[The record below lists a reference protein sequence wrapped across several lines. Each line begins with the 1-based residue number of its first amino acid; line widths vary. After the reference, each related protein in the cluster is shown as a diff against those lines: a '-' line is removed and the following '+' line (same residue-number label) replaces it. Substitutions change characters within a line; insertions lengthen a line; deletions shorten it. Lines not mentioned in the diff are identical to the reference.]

1 MRLICVAGFYVVLLV
16 LSVIAASVPV
26 GAEKPLPQ
34 HHWFDSINVGSTYY
48 VMSAKSVVADGE
60 GFLYVVG
67 ETRAFGEVSD
77 VFVAKM
83 NSSDG
88 SIVWVKSIGGGGG
101 EEGSDIVLYGNDTL
115 YVVGSTTSYGE
126 GDFDI
131 LLAKINAANGSLE
144 WLLTIGTSNRE
155 KAYALTMDDEGK
167 IYVSG
172 CCEGLSTTACVMKIN
187 PENRSLEWFKL
198 YGGSNY
204 DSGFDIEYH
213 NGVVYVVGETIAFY
227 GYYDVYV
234 LAANS
239 SNGSYLWSLAFGSS
253 GRDNSESGR
262 TIAVVNNSLYVA
274 GMYPGKTFLA
284 KINST
289 SQEIEWIK
297 TYYSSDYSKMGMY
310 YAGKE
315 DLVLT
320 SLTTEPEGA
329 GGADAAVADVYP
341 DNGSIKWIRFLG
353 GSNRDRSYGV
363 TVSHSGY
370 VYVVGETKSFSIT
383 IDSAKATHAFV
394 SLVSENISDTLT
406 WLNTT
411 GWSPVQ
417 VTAPNITATS
427 ITPFI
432 HEHHKSVNTADPVI
446 AVQPVVANTISRSL
460 YVAVDENV
468 PIPISEPPVA
478 ILVAAL
484 ALFLIMVRS
493 VLRR

>member
-1 MRLICVAGFYVVLLV
+1 M
-16 LSVIAASVPV
+16 
-26 GAEKPLPQ
+26 
-34 HHWFDSINVGSTYY
+34 
-48 VMSAKSVVADGE
+48 
-60 GFLYVVG
+60 
-67 ETRAFGEVSD
+67 
-77 VFVAKM
+77 
-83 NSSDG
+83 
-88 SIVWVKSIGGGGG
+88 
-101 EEGSDIVLYGNDTL
+101 
-115 YVVGSTTSYGE
+115 
-126 GDFDI
+126 
-131 LLAKINAANGSLE
+131 
-144 WLLTIGTSNRE
+144 
-155 KAYALTMDDEGK
+155 
-167 IYVSG
+167 
-172 CCEGLSTTACVMKIN
+172 
-187 PENRSLEWFKL
+187 
-198 YGGSNY
+198 
-204 DSGFDIEYH
+204 
-213 NGVVYVVGETIAFY
+213 
-227 GYYDVYV
+227 YV

-320 SLTTEPEGA
+320 SLTTEPGGA
-329 GGADAAVADVYP
+329 GGADVAVADVYP